1 MGNSITI
8 SSSFRH
14 DGDGV
19 VRYTIQVQSEDFA
32 AATQVWGGVDQASE
46 LARVLDGFPRA
57 SDDERLFQFSRG
69 VGSCGLRFFCI
80 DGSGHSAV
88 WATLVAEYAA
98 RSTDL
103 YERAEMFIRVEPS
116 AVDEF
121 SKKLQRFVPGE
132 DNVAVLLGVPQYGGS
147 CGHAT

>member
-8 SSSFRH
+8 SSSLRH

-32 AATQVWGGVDQASE
+32 AATQVWGNVDQASE
-46 LARVLDGFPRA
+46 LGRILEGFPR
-57 SDDERLFQFSRG
+57 SIDDERLFHFSRG
-69 VGSCGLRFFCI
+69 IGSCGLRFFCI

-88 WATLVAEYAA
+88 WTTVVAPDAG

-103 YERAEMFIRVEPS
+103 YERAEIFIRVEPS

-121 SKKLQRFVPGE
+121 SKKLQRFAPGE
-132 DNVAVLLGVPQYGGS
+132 DNMAVLRGVPQYEGS